1 MHDFSNLF
9 WNTTLDELTSGYVYE
24 PEAGIYTCLI
34 CGETFEKG
42 RIYSVENLYYDAQKT
57 AEKHMATAH
66 SSMFDYLIN
75 MDKRYTGL
83 TEHQK
88 NIMTYFYNGYS
99 DKEITAL
106 LGGSASTIRNY
117 RFSFREKE
125 KQAKVFLAIMHL
137 LEKCSKKE
145 ARFIDFQPTVTMVDD
160 RYAITGEEYENIIK
174 MYFKEGPDGPLST
187 FPGKEKR
194 KIAVLKHLLNKFAT
208 SRKYTEQ
215 EVNAI
220 LKSVYHDYV
229 TLRRYLI
236 AYGFMDRAR
245 DGSEYWVKT

>member
-1 MHDFSNLF
+1 MSDQSNLF
-9 WNTTLDELTSGYVYE
+9 WNASLDELCEGYVYE
-24 PEAGIYTCLI
+24 SEAEIYICLI

-42 RIYSVENLYYDAQKT
+42 RMYSVGNLYYDARKT
-57 AEKHMATAH
+57 AEKHMEKAH

-88 NIMTYFYNGYS
+88 NIITYFYNGYS
-99 DKEITAL
+99 DREITAL

-125 KQAKVFLAIMHL
+125 KQAKIFLAIMHL
-137 LEKCSKKE
+137 LEKCSQKE

-160 RYAITGEEYENIIK
+160 RYAITEEEYEKIIK

-194 KIAVLKHLLNKFAT
+194 KIAVLKHLVQKFSRNK
-208 SRKYTEQ
+208 KYTEQ

-220 LKSVYHDYV
+220 LKNVYHDHV

-245 DGSEYWVKT
+245 DGSEYWVTT